1 VAGGKKGGVWAFK
14 IDGSRL
20 WSASVSD
27 KVNEIAGIDLDGDGA
42 QEVIIGDDAGNVN
55 LFTGKSGNKF
65 GLLSRNSGIT
75 RIDVGKLSAANQMVV
90 ADNQLVQL
98 FDLKQSSF
106 APLKFTPVLAGLVI
120 SLLVVV
126 VAWFVATIPPKPALR
141 LAFEDQTPESL
152 QSQRRMLK
160 ENIADVERLRSSG
173 EMESG
178 AYLAR
183 LKQLRSQLAEN
194 ETALRKAGVPIKVET
209 MTCPH
214 CGGTLPLG
222 QDKCDYCGQVVIS

>member
-1 VAGGKKGGVWAFK
+1 
-14 IDGSRL
+14 
-20 WSASVSD
+20 
-27 KVNEIAGIDLDGDGA
+27 
-42 QEVIIGDDAGNVN
+42 
-55 LFTGKSGNKF
+55 
-65 GLLSRNSGIT
+65 
-75 RIDVGKLSAANQMVV
+75 
-90 ADNQLVQL
+90 
-98 FDLKQSSF
+98 
-106 APLKFTPVLAGLVI
+106 
-120 SLLVVV
+120 
-126 VAWFVATIPPKPALR
+126 
-141 LAFEDQTPESL
+141 
-152 QSQRRMLK
+152 LK